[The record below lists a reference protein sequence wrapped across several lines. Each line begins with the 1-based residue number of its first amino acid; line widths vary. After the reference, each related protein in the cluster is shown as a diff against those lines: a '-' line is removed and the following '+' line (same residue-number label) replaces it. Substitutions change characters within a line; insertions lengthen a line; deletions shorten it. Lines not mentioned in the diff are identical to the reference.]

1 MECFKW
7 GLIGHPSRNME
18 DSSSAGELN
27 CEVLA
32 QAVSEEKNFNMLP
45 RDNSCD
51 IFG

>member
-1 MECFKW
+1 
-7 GLIGHPSRNME
+7 ME